1 MQVPFTR
8 QCYTKIKNKNV
19 CILLHILH
27 RPSDTVQM
35 VFFFMI
41 FVLILHVCFINLLN
55 SVVKIVANLL
65 FKSIH
70 QLGAICYLYTPCRH
84 LNITMFSDTQANY
97 CFGRPDA
104 S

>member
-19 CILLHILH
+19 CTYTFIHILH

-35 VFFFMI
+35 VIFFMI
-41 FVLILHVCFINLLN
+41 LVLILHVYSINLLN

-70 QLGAICYLYTPCRH
+70 QVGAICYLYTPCRH
-84 LNITMFSDTQANY
+84 LNITM
-97 CFGRPDA
+97 
-104 S
+104 